1 MQAASGLATSRQ
13 MPAGEAEMGCTSTHK
28 YCINTFHPGPAGEEA
43 VFSDQNSSFPYLPDY
58 LGSAR
63 KHQTFG

>member
-1 MQAASGLATSRQ
+1 MMIPIRQ
-13 MPAGEAEMGCTSTHK
+13 NIDYPQPTGRF
-28 YCINTFHPGPAGEEA
+28 NTFHPGPAGEEA